1 MRNEPQVRGICCWC
15 LAQLPSCLLPMNIN
29 RIPAASTYPLYPW
42 ALPTCRRPEVL
53 GINTPGSRP
62 HPGSGRSRCIPAS
75 APWPR
80 PPPPAPAGKPQGC
93 LHLLYHFSELC
104 SRWIPR
110 RPQGFLARQYSL
122 HWRPP
127 HLLGSLSDTSTRI
140 FWDHLTNKLLG
151 FELFS

>member
-53 GINTPGSRP
+53 GINTPGSCP
-62 HPGSGRSRCIPAS
+62 HPRSGRSRCIHAS

-80 PPPPAPAGKPQGC
+80 PPPPPPLENPKAVCTFYIISQSSAAGAAPGA
-93 LHLLYHFSELC
+93 HRVSLLNNILC
-104 SRWIPR
+104 T
-110 RPQGFLARQYSL
+110 GG
-122 HWRPP
+122 PP
-127 HLLGSLSDTSTRI
+127 ATS
-140 FWDHLTNKLLG
+140 
-151 FELFS
+151 